1 MSFDRHP
8 ALLKLKSAKVVRGK
22 YMTIDLM
29 APDRFQPMVAIAF
42 NLSHTPLKRDD
53 AEYLAAA
60 IQRLPD
66 MIEALMIVNQI
77 FDGAELD
84 ESELERLSDQVE
96 KCLKGL

>member
-8 ALLKLKSAKVVRGK
+8 ALLKIKSSKVVRGK
-22 YMTIDLM
+22 YMTVDLV
-29 APDRFQPMVAIAF
+29 APERFQPMVSIAF

-66 MIEALMIVNQI
+66 MIEALLYIQQLSNESGTVLGPTA
-77 FDGAELD
+77 DELVQKA
-84 ESELERLSDQVE
+84 LENL
-96 KCLKGL
+96 